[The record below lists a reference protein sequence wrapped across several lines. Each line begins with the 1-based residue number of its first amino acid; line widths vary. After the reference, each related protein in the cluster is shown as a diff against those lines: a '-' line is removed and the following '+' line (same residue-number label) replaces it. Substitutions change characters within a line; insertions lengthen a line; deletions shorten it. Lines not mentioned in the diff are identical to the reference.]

1 MWLLD
6 TTSLALSAFFNDDTR
21 YYAILS
27 HTWGAEEV
35 SFQDIR
41 GPHEAI
47 SNKAGFRKIKDCC
60 ARALGAG
67 FKYVWIDT
75 CCIDKTNSTELS
87 EAINSM
93 FRWYEDAITCYAYL
107 EDIKPNGRLRFQY
120 SRWFQR
126 GWTLQELIAPTDV
139 LFFDSYWNEIGSRA
153 SLAEQIQNITGVPV
167 GLLLMNTSLRD
178 HCVAEI
184 MSWAARRG
192 TTRLEDRAYSLL
204 GLFGVSM
211 PLIYGEGKNAF
222 FRLQLEIMKTTTDH
236 SLFAWSSAGMLSEP
250 GALATTPD
258 RFEQSGN
265 YRRLA
270 GEDESSFEMTNLGLR
285 ISLPC
290 VSIIS
295 PDGSNSR
302 FACLQCKHD
311 SQDSQLGIWLLEA
324 TNAEGGPLGRFY
336 RSHLEL
342 LTRTSPLWAMFS
354 ATKPRPTLLHIIQRD
369 DRLSRRTLMTILFGD
384 LPCLVDYNDL
394 IQDGYRLEDLGGLRD
409 PSSPVVQ
416 QLEGRIVFRLVDV
429 YPKIPEP
436 GTWFLSFKHRHR
448 LTQFRVEIH
457 TINGKIVSK
466 IELEGNGADMSDPIL
481 QELQLPAELLRGE
494 GVIDYTNPPRV
505 LRPGEAVK
513 LTAKRAIIA
522 DQAGFAVK
530 LEIMDLSRARDCYGL
545 FQPMTPPSW
554 STVCL

>member
-1 MWLLD
+1 M
-6 TTSLALSAFFNDDTR
+6 
-21 YYAILS
+21 
-27 HTWGAEEV
+27 

-60 ARALGAG
+60 ASALDAG

-93 FRWYEDAITCYAYL
+93 FCWYENAVTCYAYL
-107 EDIKPNGRLRFQY
+107 EDVKPDCLRFDA
-120 SRWFQR
+120 SRWFER

-153 SLAEQIQNITGVPV
+153 SLAEQIEKITGVPV
-167 GLLLMNTSLRD
+167 GLLLMATSLRD

-184 MSWAARRG
+184 MCWAACRT

-211 PLIYGEGKNAF
+211 PLIYGEGENAF

-236 SLFAWSSAGMLSEP
+236 SLFAWISADVLGRRQ

-258 RFEQSGN
+258 HFNQSGK

-290 VSIIS
+290 VSTN
-295 PDGSNSR
+295 SNTRR
-302 FACLQCKHD
+302 FAYLQCKHD
-311 SQDSQLGIWLLEA
+311 SQDSVLGIWLMEA

-336 RSHLEL
+336 RSDLEL
-342 LTRTSPLWAMFS
+342 LTRDSPLWVMFS
-354 ATKPRPTLLHIIQRD
+354 ATKPPPD
-369 DRLSRRTLMTILFGD
+369 
-384 LPCLVDYNDL
+384 
-394 IQDGYRLEDLGGLRD
+394 
-409 PSSPVVQ
+409 SPA
-416 QLEGRIVFRLVDV
+416 
-429 YPKIPEP
+429 
-436 GTWFLSFKHRHR
+436 H
-448 LTQFRVEIH
+448 
-457 TINGKIVSK
+457 N
-466 IELEGNGADMSDPIL
+466 
-481 QELQLPAELLRGE
+481 PAG
-494 GVIDYTNPPRV
+494 
-505 LRPGEAVK
+505 
-513 LTAKRAIIA
+513 
-522 DQAGFAVK
+522 
-530 LEIMDLSRARDCYGL
+530 
-545 FQPMTPPSW
+545 
-554 STVCL
+554 